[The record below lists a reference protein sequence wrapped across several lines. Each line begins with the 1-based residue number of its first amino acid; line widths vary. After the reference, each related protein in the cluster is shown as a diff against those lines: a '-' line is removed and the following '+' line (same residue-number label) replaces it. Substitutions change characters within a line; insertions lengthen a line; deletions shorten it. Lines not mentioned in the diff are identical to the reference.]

1 MDPISVSRQNYQP
14 IQTTTGDTVYVE
26 PSVARGLNGA
36 KLTPDMLSALGLDK
50 NGNGVKDMITSEEY
64 KKLPPGVDLA
74 KLQKVLEDF
83 ISGAKDRTA
92 LFSALIEMMN
102 NQRQSAVDQRA
113 NARESA
119 KNELLDAAGKS
130 KEAANKQKDAAVAGL
145 VLGLLSGA
153 TQIGTGTISVKLQK
167 AGNTEAK
174 QIKAEG
180 KLLGKDM
187 DGALNTA
194 STKLQGKIQAASSF
208 GGSAKDLTSSAGQG
222 ASGSIQSEASNL
234 QAEGQEIQAIA
245 QDTQNQQ
252 DIEKK
257 FAEDLTEAIKSVI
270 QFIKEIRNAEI
281 ERMAS
286 ITRA

>member
-1 MDPISVSRQNYQP
+1 MDQITATRMNYQP
-14 IQTTTGDTVYVE
+14 IQTTTGDTVFVE
-26 PSVARGLNGA
+26 PSVAKGLNGA

-50 NGNGVKDMITSEEY
+50 NGNGIKDMITSEEY
-64 KKLPPGVDLA
+64 SKLPAGVDLA
-74 KLQKVLEDF
+74 KLQTVLEDF

-130 KEAANKQKDAAVAGL
+130 KEAASKQMDAAIAGL
-145 VLGLLSGA
+145 VLGIISGA
-153 TQIGTGTISVKLQK
+153 TQIGTGGTTLGAQTNHTAKMKGVTNDAVINSAASKLQN
-167 AGNTEAK
+167 NT
-174 QIKAEG
+174 
-180 KLLGKDM
+180 
-187 DGALNTA
+187 
-194 STKLQGKIQAASSF
+194 QAIGSF
-208 GGSAKDLTSSAGQG
+208 GGAAKDMTSSAGQG
-222 ASGSIQSEASNL
+222 ASGTLQSEASNL
-234 QAEGQEIQAIA
+234 QAESQEMQAVA
-245 QDTQNQQ
+245 QDSQGQQ

-257 FAEDLTEAIKSVI
+257 FAEDLTEAIKAVI

-281 ERMAS
+281 ERMSS